1 MIPGRLFG
9 FMTEEV
15 SLAMTDEVFVSSVK
29 VIRSKSWCW
38 MNDA

>member
-1 MIPGRLFG
+1 
-9 FMTEEV
+9 MTEDV
-15 SLAMTDEVFVSSVK
+15 NHAMTDETFVSSVK